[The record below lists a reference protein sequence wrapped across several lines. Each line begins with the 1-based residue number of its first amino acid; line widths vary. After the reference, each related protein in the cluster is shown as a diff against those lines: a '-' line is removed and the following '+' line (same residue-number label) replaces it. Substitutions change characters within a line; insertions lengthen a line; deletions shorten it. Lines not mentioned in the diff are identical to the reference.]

1 MSCFEPFKKT
11 FRKEQDN
18 LMVKNNH
25 CELEKCTLVRWVDK
39 ALEHAPTKN
48 NIKNGFKDKGIWPF
62 NPKVMDDNIKP
73 TGFNISNDDII
84 DSDNAVYEHQWGE
97 NGATTQ
103 LLNILIKEI
112 LE

>member
-1 MSCFEPFKKT
+1 
-11 FRKEQDN
+11 
-18 LMVKNNH
+18 
-25 CELEKCTLVRWVDK
+25 
-39 ALEHAPTKN
+39 
-48 NIKNGFKDKGIWPF
+48 
-62 NPKVMDDNIKP
+62 MDDNIKP

>member
-1 MSCFEPFKKT
+1 
-11 FRKEQDN
+11 
-18 LMVKNNH
+18 
-25 CELEKCTLVRWVDK
+25 
-39 ALEHAPTKN
+39 
-48 NIKNGFKDKGIWPF
+48 
-62 NPKVMDDNIKP
+62 MDDNIKP

-84 DSDNAVYEHQWGE
+84 DSDNAVDEHQWGE